1 MKLILRTGRLLAEI
15 AAWVFLITVALVLLA
30 LLLWTYRGSWTVFSF
45 FLGLT
50 GAINPLILIFLVAI
64 VGLVVFFLVKQGK
77 NRRWFLI
84 GVFAVPFICLGVV
97 GTWFELNQSHYKEEM
112 ISRFAFEPD
121 VQPKKNW
128 TCVQGRV
135 RHGHF
140 VGEWKQRRSYP
151 DTVIGIPHGVGLF
164 VKTLSRRS
172 SWVYVG
178 EWANGY
184 AHGRGKYTEY
194 DQESNTVDKVC
205 DGTFERGTYVGT
217 CKKGGHPTHEIS
229 TKNRRS
235 SSLDLVIRTADLV
248 RRCSHTLRADS
259 GNELF
264 PF

>member
-1 MKLILRTGRLLAEI
+1 MLKSIFKAIGWSVIGLIVLI
-15 AAWVFLITVALVLLA
+15 AGSCALKFA
-30 LLLWTYRGSWTVFSF
+30 TFN
-45 FLGLT
+45 
-50 GAINPLILIFLVAI
+50 INKANYETKMVD
-64 VGLVVFFLVKQGK
+64 
-77 NRRWFLI
+77 
-84 GVFAVPFICLGVV
+84 
-97 GTWFELNQSHYKEEM
+97 
-112 ISRFAFEPD
+112 RFVFEPD
-121 VQPKKNW
+121 VQPKKSW

-217 CKKGGHPTHEIS
+217 CEKGGHPTHEIS

-235 SSLDLVIRTADLV
+235 FSLDLVIRTADLV